1 MMISLPGCFLQSN
14 RRASAAQNMH
24 TQASEK
30 HGCIFF
36 YSSLPGRA
44 LRQENSRL
52 MMTEEGRSAENIGAS
67 PSANPPH
74 YSQSLL
80 ASCASLRRQY
90 RWLCAFRFHA
100 YIHVWIC
107 SFGRLRREKF
117 FFFFFLGNK
126 HLSKRR
132 DATSV
137 SGRRDDIKPI
147 TSVGLCCQFL
157 SHSGCVPKRC
167 IPLNVWFTITP
178 HSFCV
183 LWIKIPVRVV
193 TSSQNTNFLKRK
205 LWKKKPYRYLFFFQ
219 KRPKLFPLTLQK
231 SKSSVL
237 WPHKCLDLLPVRP
250 NWV

>member
-1 MMISLPGCFLQSN
+1 
-14 RRASAAQNMH
+14 MH

-52 MMTEEGRSAENIGAS
+52 MMTEEDRSAENIGAS

-80 ASCASLRRQY
+80 ASCVSLRRQY

-100 YIHVWIC
+100 FIHVWIC
-107 SFGRLRREKF
+107 SIGWLRQEVF
-117 FFFFFLGNK
+117 FFFFFWEKQTLVKTQGCNIYQREERW
-126 HLSKRR
+126 HQTNHQHWPLLPVLISFRLR
-132 DATSV
+132 SLTLHPPL
-137 SGRRDDIKPI
+137 RLIHH
-147 TSVGLCCQFL
+147 
-157 SHSGCVPKRC
+157 HSY
-167 IPLNVWFTITP
+167 L
-178 HSFCV
+178 
-183 LWIKIPVRVV
+183 LWIKIPVWAV
-193 TSSQNTNFLKRK
+193 TSYQNTNFFKRK
-205 LWKKKPYRYLFFFQ
+205 LLKKNPYRYLFFFQ

>member
-107 SFGRLRREKF
+107 SFGRLRRENFFSF
-117 FFFFFLGNK
+117 FFGKQTLVKTQGCNICQQEERW
-126 HLSKRR
+126 HQTNHQRR
-132 DATSV
+132 
-137 SGRRDDIKPI
+137 P
-147 TSVGLCCQFL
+147 
-157 SHSGCVPKRC
+157 
-167 IPLNVWFTITP
+167 
-178 HSFCV
+178 
-183 LWIKIPVRVV
+183 
-193 TSSQNTNFLKRK
+193 
-205 LWKKKPYRYLFFFQ
+205 
-219 KRPKLFPLTLQK
+219 
-231 SKSSVL
+231 
-237 WPHKCLDLLPVRP
+237 LLPVLISFRLRSQTLHP
-250 NWV
+250 PKRLIHHHSS